1 MSGVVTVYVP
11 CDVVTIVVR
20 MGYGDSLSAMEEL
33 TLRAVHAGLA
43 EPDQLAERLGLGIRL
58 VHDLVYDLWRQGHLA
73 INTETTPL
81 TLTVSDTVA
90 RCLDADRTEE
100 LRGAESVFEPRELM
114 IDKLTMRVLPAM
126 GRLKPSRARLAVPVE
141 SRAVSLADV
150 PQSAVMKALHE
161 SLRKEQK
168 AQSVVVDRTRGPVVG
183 HRARRALSYRLPPPD
198 LRKAAGRRW
207 IELKVAPHWDE
218 ELQHLSVT
226 VVDDR
231 LSAELRQEASERLT
245 QLVADSPT
253 SALGTELREHA
264 QGAMV
269 DPPSPASA
277 LQRLERRISGAADIP
292 AGQRRNWHLELADDA
307 RQLEGLLQAQV
318 QRETSAHIIT
328 GEEQE
333 RLLPLLI
340 GRAETQLVIVSP
352 WIRYRALKPLLD
364 PLADRIRRGV
374 RVVFAWGVDPDTEF
388 SEAFD
393 DQTRNALEDLARAAP
408 GEHVQQVLLPM
419 TSARTHAK
427 LLVVDDHT
435 ALVTSRNLLSSTG
448 SLSELGVVLEAGEGE
463 SPVITDLLGW
473 VRAAI
478 PSYEQSR
485 RVYVRPSEFA
495 AARSASGAVRPG
507 GAGPGP
513 GASRGTSPSERARP
527 DAPPSAADIE
537 APREDATDAAVEVT
551 SLRLWTKAW
560 TDHVQRSRAFLESR
574 TLPSVRTVT
583 DAAHR
588 GLLRTALIKAARRVV
603 IASHGLSADAV
614 DTGLIGALRSCLDR
628 GVEVTLVYGDGR
640 RLTGPDRHRWEIAN
654 AHLEDLRREYPG
666 TLRLISGGHHAK
678 VLVWDDE
685 ALVGSFNYLSF
696 EGRYGRQRLASELSV
711 RLTGGDIADAVAGAV
726 GAAPLVRTEQ
736 SASRPVA
743 PASAGAAFNAAQ
755 HLLKSHQDGDAD
767 AAVLVRGVL
776 AGAEDPWHVLEAL
789 GEEPDAPPAL
799 VTLVAARCLTDHAG
813 SGGDGERSL
822 RWRRWLIDRLWRKG
836 DFVEAA
842 VLRQTLPD
850 PRLRPRPA
858 LAMLAAARRTPAF
871 VPALEDLA
879 MDDPDAG
886 ECVVGV
892 LAAAGAVIL
901 EGSSSA
907 AEVLDLLATE
917 VEGIWEELA
926 ARTAEYQAVPG
937 SQPITRSTLRAALQE
952 SELDQER
959 ADAWATL
966 ERLVDHAQS
975 TTFDN
980 TISTRT
986 HRALF
991 DSASGEFAVLA
1002 KRVRERSPE
1011 VLRAWSA
1018 ELPTR
1023 NMAQLVQNVG
1033 ASVALGRP
1041 PMHGSHLKR
1050 YVKRLDPILAQ
1061 VDTVL
1066 RLCRDDKEPGAGAA
1080 LPEEALKLS
1089 QWLVDSWSAFTERA
1103 GEMPAPEGRLVR
1115 AFLDDLEELARW
1127 GTTR

>member
-33 TLRAVHAGLA
+33 TLRAVHAGLS

-81 TLTVSDTVA
+81 TLAVSDKVA

-141 SRAVSLADV
+141 SRKVSLADV
-150 PQSAVMKALHE
+150 PQSAVMKALHD
-161 SLRKEQK
+161 SLHKEQK
-168 AQSVVVDRTRGPVVG
+168 AQPVVVDRTRGPVVG

-198 LRKAAGRRW
+198 LRKPAGRRW

-226 VVDDR
+226 VIDDR

-245 QLVADSPT
+245 QLIADSPT
-253 SALGTELREHA
+253 SALATELREHA
-264 QGAMV
+264 QGTMV

-292 AGQRRNWHLELADDA
+292 AGQRRNWHLELAGDA

-318 QRETSAHIIT
+318 QRETPAHIIA

-374 RVVFAWGVDPDTEF
+374 RVVFAWGVNPDTEF

-448 SLSELGVVLEAGEGE
+448 SLSELGVVLEAGEGG

-485 RVYVRPSEFA
+485 RVYVRPAEFA
-495 AARSASGAVRPG
+495 AARNVSGAARPG
-507 GAGPGP
+507 EAGPGP
-513 GASRGTSPSERARP
+513 DASGYTSVSEGARP

-537 APREDATDAAVEVT
+537 APREDVTDAAVEVT

-560 TDHVQRSRAFLESR
+560 SDHVQRSRAFLESR

-588 GLLRTALIKAARRVV
+588 GLLRTALVKAARRVV

-640 RLTGPDRHRWEIAN
+640 RLTGTDRPRWEIAN
-654 AHLEDLRREYPG
+654 AHLENLRREYPG
-666 TLRLISGGHHAK
+666 TLRLISGGNHAK

-711 RLTGGDIADAVAGAV
+711 RLTGEDIADAVAGAV
-726 GAAPLVRTEQ
+726 GAAPLVRSTQ
-736 SASRPVA
+736 SPPRPAA
-743 PASAGAAFNAAQ
+743 PASAGVAFNAAQ
-755 HLLKSHQDGDAD
+755 QLLKSHQDGDAD
-767 AAVLVRGVL
+767 AAVLVRSVL
-776 AGAEDPWHVLEAL
+776 ASAEDPWQVLEAL

-813 SGGDGERSL
+813 SGEPSI
-822 RWRRWLIDRLWRKG
+822 RWRRWLIDRLWRNG

-858 LAMLAAARRTPAF
+858 LAMLAAARHTPAF

-892 LAAAGAVIL
+892 IAAAGAVIL

-907 AEVLDLLATE
+907 ADVLDILEPE
-917 VEGIWEELA
+917 VKDMGIWKELV
-926 ARTAEYQAVPG
+926 ARTAEYRAVPG

-959 ADAWATL
+959 GDAWATL
-966 ERLVDHAQS
+966 ERLVEHAQS
-975 TTFDN
+975 TTFEN

-991 DSASGEFAVLA
+991 DSASGVFAVLA

-1033 ASVALGRP
+1033 ASVAPGKP

-1050 YVKRLDPILAQ
+1050 YVKRLDPILGQ

-1066 RLCRDDKEPGAGAA
+1066 RLCRDGKEPGAGAA

-1089 QWLVDSWSAFTERA
+1089 QWLVDSWSSFTERV
-1103 GEMPAPEGRLVR
+1103 GELPAPEGRLAR